1 MAEEEA
7 KAGTGDTKAQGFSKN
22 LVEDVSNYL
31 TDDSSWTQARNAI
44 NNSKTGDIGSLGNEP
59 ANTFCVAITNEQTG
73 TPLTI
78 IGTIHLKSDA
88 HMIFSTDD
96 SNSEIGLF
104 FEESCT
110 YHTLVN
116 DSCLGFLTAHLITG
130 VSKENFQ
137 CRWGVYWSDGANP
150 DRTITIDVD
159 NVAINDYTNPESPIP
174 WIQDC
179 TIDASGCVFCTNTPQ
194 LDCEKLRLESIVQQP
209 CVRVQRS
216 AAVGV
221 IPNGSYYAVIAYT
234 LQEQRITD
242 YCLPSNVQPLFIH
255 KNTASS
261 LDIIIEEIDSVNYDE
276 FELVL
281 VQFFNGQT
289 VATKIGNYS
298 TRQKRITLDY
308 IDKAWTQILLANIP
322 LRTSIADKSDA
333 IYEAGPYMLRVG
345 PTDKFDFNYQ
355 PLANRI
361 KTKWISVEY
370 PEDYYRQGGSNTGYL
385 RDEVYTFFIR
395 WIYNTGDKSASF
407 HIPGRPARTTDTA
420 APNANDILNAEPEI
434 QAGIPIADIQNWMI
448 NNTATITSIPA
459 TQLPDGGTVV
469 AEGEMGYWE
478 STELYDD
485 DTPNVW
491 NASSHPWSELV
502 APPYSGTL
510 INDYDLCGRPVR
522 HHKFP
527 DNGRDTGAQKVTN
540 HFKPG
545 GNAIRIMGVQ
555 FDNVVPPVDNAGN
568 PITNIVGYE
577 ILRGSRVGNET
588 IIAKGMINNMFK
600 YNINSTPDNGKND
613 APVNLVTDRQGLYPN
628 YPYNDLNP
636 DRFISTTATSWSG
649 TNYNDLNPN
658 ADYSKQHFTFHSP
671 DTQFVDPYLAASE
684 IKIYGNIYGNT
695 EGAFAYPDKH
705 PRDKFVTD
713 SAFIVSILTGAG
725 IATLAMVKKRTVTQ
739 TTPYSINLG
748 GSIVPTPA
756 FGASPSFPYDAGVL
770 SGTYI
775 NTGQAPVNALINTAL
790 QNGSLVLAATGFDA
804 ASLAFN
810 ALSTANLGA
819 ALVPGVAGGHYEYAE
834 EETPYSSLPPILRTF
849 NNTVMFYN
857 YLTEGVDATLRL
869 IKAYSRYNQF
879 ALQYNSHCKYTQF
892 GNPQAA
898 PITAPQVEINK
909 RTVIDYSRY
918 LEPYIQDFGAGYR
931 INNLFRGRSVAL
943 ETFQLLRNPAISDN
957 SRVTLGQADIP
968 GDKWSKPTTP
978 FIRQASSHYVGI
990 KQPLRNQYGKIE
1002 SIIQVPVSTCGV
1014 NKSIS
1019 STEVLF
1025 NGDTYVGRYTEKNT
1039 MFYFSNWMY
1048 NEPDGSEYN
1057 YRINRMLPYS
1067 SFWMDTEDFDWS
1079 DFINSVTAAFSN
1091 LSNFFSTIV
1100 TPSDLHCFDR
1110 DGNNGT
1116 GFFTLKNCY
1125 MYLFNSGVRDFFVES
1140 SINVDL
1146 RDWGEPTFER
1156 HYDPYEY
1163 TDLQALFSTDII
1175 KSGNFFKYDFSLSI
1189 NKLFNNLI
1197 PWGNVHRR
1205 DYNPFIA
1212 ETCYVYR
1219 PKRVIY
1225 SLPQT
1230 LENKKDN
1237 WRVFLPLN
1245 YKDFNSKVTAIKN
1258 INLNGAVM
1266 LFEDLSPIQFLGSEQ
1281 LTLESGTKITIG
1293 DGGLFNQPLQYL
1305 DNSDRQ
1311 YEYGSCQNRLSIA
1324 ATPVGIFYMS
1334 QNQGKIFA
1342 VSSTGLQE
1350 ITLPGQLKWWFLQY
1364 LPYVLTEQFP
1374 DFELIDNP
1382 VIGIGCQTIYDNENM
1397 LVYFCKKDY
1406 RLRPGTGY
1414 TLTYRGNNNF
1424 IINETGGQVVLGD
1437 PNFFLDASWTIS
1449 YDPKLGQFI
1458 SYHDWHPNLLI
1469 GSKDTF
1475 LSIKDNSIWKHN
1487 TACDH
1492 YCNYYG
1498 VDYPF
1503 EIEFQSSTVQNV
1515 TTLRSIE
1522 YQLECYIYSDNCYD
1536 RYHVLDFNF
1545 DEAVI
1550 YNSEQCSGLLKLD
1563 LVPKNNAPLIVQY
1576 PIITLNN
1583 IRILYSKVENK
1594 YRFNQFWD
1602 ITKDRAVQET
1612 IFLTEPNGYVKN
1624 LNAANLDYS
1633 KFPTQH
1639 KKFRHYRQ
1647 VVLLRRLVSGNVK
1660 MLFNIANV
1668 KNLNSPR

>member
-59 ANTFCVAITNEQTG
+59 ANIFCTQA
-73 TPLTI
+73 PYTI

-110 YHTLVN
+110 YYTLVN
-116 DSCLGFLTAHLITG
+116 DPCLSFLRAQLISG

-137 CRWGVYWSDGANP
+137 CRWGVYWSDGVNP

-159 NVAINDYTNPESPIP
+159 NVDVNLYTNPESPIP
-174 WIQDC
+174 WIQNC
-179 TIDASGCVFCTNTPQ
+179 TIDSNGCQFCTNTPQ
-194 LDCEKLRLESIVQQP
+194 LDCDKLRLEPIVQQP

-216 AAVGV
+216 ASVGV

-289 VATKIGNYS
+289 VATKVGNYS

-308 IDKAWTQILLANIP
+308 IDKAWPQILLANIP

-361 KTKWISVEY
+361 RTKWVNVEY
-370 PEDYYRQGGSNTGYL
+370 PEDYYRQGGSNAGYL
-385 RDEVYTFFIR
+385 RDEVYSFFIR
-395 WIYNTGDKSASF
+395 WVYNTGDKSASF
-407 HIPGRPARTTDTA
+407 HIPGRPATVTDV
-420 APNANDILNAEPEI
+420 APLTANDALNAQPEL
-434 QAGIPIADIQNWMI
+434 QAGIPLVDIKNWMV
-448 NNTATITSIPA
+448 NNTATVTAIPG
-459 TQLPDGGTVV
+459 TQLSDGGVVV
-469 AEGEMGYWE
+469 AEGNMGYWE

-491 NASSHPWSELV
+491 NASAHPWSSLIS
-502 APPYSGTL
+502 PPYAGTQ
-510 INDYDLCGRPVR
+510 INDYDLCGVPVR

-527 DNGRDTGAQKVTN
+527 DNATDTGTQKVTN

-545 GNAIRIMGVQ
+545 GNAIRIMGVR

-588 IIAKGMINNMFK
+588 VIAKGMINNMFK
-600 YNINSTPDNGKND
+600 FNINSTPDTGDND
-613 APVNLVTDRQGLYPN
+613 ASVNLVTNRQGLYPN

-649 TNYNDLNPN
+649 TGYNDLNPN

-684 IKIYGNIYGNT
+684 IKIYGNLYGNT

-713 SAFIVSILTGAG
+713 TAFIVSILAGAG

-748 GSIVPTPA
+748 GVIAGPGIVGAQPTD
-756 FGASPSFPYDAGVL
+756 FGVSA
-770 SGTYI
+770 GTYI
-775 NTGQAPVNALINTAL
+775 TTNEVTNSALQTVLQNTAL
-790 QNGSLVLAATGFDA
+790 VTAASGFDA
-804 ASLAFN
+804 AGLDFY

-819 ALVPGVAGGHYEYAE
+819 AIVPGVAGGHYEYAS
-834 EETPYSSLPPILRTF
+834 EETPYSSLPPILRTA

-879 ALQYNSHCKYTQF
+879 ALQYNSHCKYTGF
-892 GNPQAA
+892 EAPQAT
-898 PITAPQVEINK
+898 PIVGPPVEINK
-909 RTVIDYSRY
+909 RTVIDYARY
-918 LEPYIQDFGAGYR
+918 LEPYLQDFGADYR
-931 INNLFRGRSVAL
+931 INNLYRSRSVAL
-943 ETFQLLRNPAISDN
+943 ETYNLLRNPTQDDN
-957 SRVTLGQADIP
+957 SRATVGQANI
-968 GDKWSKPTTP
+968 SYNKPTTP
-978 FIRQASSHYVGI
+978 FKRTASSHYVGL
-990 KQPLRNQYGKIE
+990 KQPLRNQYGKVE
-1002 SIIQVPVSTCGV
+1002 SIIQVPVSTCAV

-1019 STEVLF
+1019 GTDILF

-1048 NEPDGSEYN
+1048 DEPDGSEFN
-1057 YRINRMLPYS
+1057 YRINRMIPYS

-1091 LSNFFSTIV
+1091 IGNFFSTIV

-1110 DGNNGT
+1110 PGTVGT

-1163 TDLQALFSTDII
+1163 TDLSSLFSTDII

-1245 YKDFNSKVTAIKN
+1245 YKDFNSRVTSIKN

-1342 VSSTGLQE
+1342 VSGQGLQE

-1364 LPYVLTEQFP
+1364 LPYVLTDDFP
-1374 DFELIDNP
+1374 DFELTDNP
-1382 VIGIGCQTIYDNENM
+1382 VIGIGCQTIYDNQNM

-1406 RLRPGTGY
+1406 RIRKDNGY
-1414 TLTYRGNNNF
+1414 TLDYRGNNVF
-1424 IINETGGQVVLGD
+1424 TVVETGATIELGD
-1437 PNFFLDASWTIS
+1437 PNFFFDASWTVS

-1458 SYHDWHPNLLI
+1458 SYHDWHPNLLL

-1475 LSIKDNSIWKHN
+1475 LSIKDNAIWKHN

-1522 YQLECYIYSDNCYD
+1522 YQLECYVYADNCYD
-1536 RYHVLDFNF
+1536 RFHVLDFNF
-1545 DEAVI
+1545 DEAII
-1550 YNSEQCSGLLKLD
+1550 YNSEQCSGLLKLN
-1563 LVPKNNAPLIVQY
+1563 LSPKNNPTQIVQY
-1576 PIITLNN
+1576 PIINPNN
-1583 IRILYSKVENK
+1583 IQILFDKVENK

-1602 ITKDRAVQET
+1602 ITKDRGEYTSAQET
-1612 IFLTEPNGYVKN
+1612 IFLTQPNGYVKN
-1624 LNAANLDYS
+1624 LNAANLDYN
-1633 KFPTQH
+1633 KYPTQR

-1647 VVLLRRLVSGNVK
+1647 VVLLRRLVSGNIK